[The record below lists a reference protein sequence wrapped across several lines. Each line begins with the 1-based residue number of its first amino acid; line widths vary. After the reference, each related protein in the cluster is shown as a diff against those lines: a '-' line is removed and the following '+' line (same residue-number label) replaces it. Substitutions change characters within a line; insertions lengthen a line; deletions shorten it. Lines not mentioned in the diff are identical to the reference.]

1 MYLEEQSGN
10 YYVSVKNFCSFLNFF
25 RLKAKLDQIPETAH
39 AIVDFSLCDFVD
51 HTVMEG
57 IHDYQ
62 RSFMRKG
69 GNFETIGFDIHAAE
83 TQHPFAVRKTLPV
96 NVLLGLQNYLSNRQ
110 KNLEGF
116 AEQLLWDY
124 NPKLNNNPKGLDSF
138 LFFDSKVINYKI
150 NSIQK
155 KDRSFSIF
163 DLSFSEGAFI
173 TKEDLK
179 ATFLLFKTPKKL
191 PVFALDKEDLKT
203 TLYQWAGFDDIN
215 FTHYPDFSKRF
226 HLSGNNESA
235 IKELFTS
242 ELIYFFESH
251 PFFHIESNGNTILI
265 KGKDRLSSLQEI
277 KMMLSFAEDLSR
289 LLIKQT
295 ASK

>member
-1 MYLEEQSGN
+1 
-10 YYVSVKNFCSFLNFF
+10 
-25 RLKAKLDQIPETAH
+25 
-39 AIVDFSLCDFVD
+39 
-51 HTVMEG
+51 
-57 IHDYQ
+57 
-62 RSFMRKG
+62 
-69 GNFETIGFDIHAAE
+69 
-83 TQHPFAVRKTLPV
+83 
-96 NVLLGLQNYLSNRQ
+96 
-110 KNLEGF
+110 
-116 AEQLLWDY
+116 
-124 NPKLNNNPKGLDSF
+124 
-138 LFFDSKVINYKI
+138 VINYKI

-179 ATFLLFKTPKKL
+179 ATFLLFKTQKKL

-235 IKELFTS
+235 IKELFTP

-265 KGKDRLSSLQEI
+265 KGKDRLSSLQEV